1 VVGPAAGAAGAD
13 GFAYAALAAPVVLQ
27 AGKPYYVTQT
37 CAKGMPDMFTNSDAD
52 AGAADQL
59 LASLGRGVFSADGRP
74 NHFPDQ
80 HSTDSQYKCER
91 RHVGPEVGPTSALC
105 TCISTGMR
113 GQTCICWAN
122 LTPFPLSGTASSL
135 PAW

>member
-1 VVGPAAGAAGAD
+1 MLNNTDPYKVCSAKCINLSIVTRARVPRQVATVVVGPAAGAAGAD

-59 LASLGRGVFSADGRP
+59 LATLGRGVFSADGRP
-74 NHFPDQ
+74 DHFPDQ
-80 HSTDSQYKCER
+80 HSTDSQYK
-91 RHVGPEVGPTSALC
+91 
-105 TCISTGMR
+105 
-113 GQTCICWAN
+113 
-122 LTPFPLSGTASSL
+122 
-135 PAW
+135 